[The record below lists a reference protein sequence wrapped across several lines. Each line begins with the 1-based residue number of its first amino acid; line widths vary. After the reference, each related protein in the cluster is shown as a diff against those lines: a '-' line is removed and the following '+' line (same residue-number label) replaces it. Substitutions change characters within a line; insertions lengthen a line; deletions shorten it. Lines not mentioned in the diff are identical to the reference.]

1 MSRYLRVTAAFFSS
15 LAGNIDRYPKRAAT
29 ILAVCLLASTVAPLT
44 ASAASAASVAPDS
57 IIFSDGPGMSAPPS
71 TLGPY
76 TMTPFSAD
84 TQPLGE
90 DVSGVAGPTGTLG
103 FSPSLEH
110 HTTPYGGWATWSNDY
125 TGDVYATTSPTAT
138 LTLPPGTQAFY
149 LYAEPEEFQ
158 VFTITATNSDG
169 TTSGAIPVSGEWGAA
184 YFGFYSTGS
193 APLTSITVTAAGP
206 DGFAV
211 GEFGVSGPAFT
222 VTGSDLSTSGQAGK
236 QDTGSPADAKIC
248 ATPAGQSA
256 YKTDEAAGDLLVRE
270 WQKVGLPTSA
280 EFLAD
285 FLSGTGDAVDLPATS
300 LAAAEIKRSPVFTAE
315 NNNVL
320 TYIQQQVA
328 DGAHQIKLPAPNP
341 LDTFAFLSYASPDL
355 YLAFGA
361 TNGLNVSGS
370 ASIVGSNY
378 VGSLT
383 YVISESYGFNTG
395 DTLPGVGTAMRYL
408 QTICGAPYYPGGAH
422 WFPLTV
428 TISEPF
434 SLPR

>member
-1 MSRYLRVTAAFFSS
+1 MSRYSRATGAFFSS
-15 LAGNIDRYPKRAAT
+15 LAGNIHRYPRRAAT
-29 ILAVCLLASTVAPLT
+29 VLAACVLASTVAPLA
-44 ASAASAASVAPDS
+44 ASAASAAPDS
-57 IIFSDGPGMSAPPS
+57 IVFSGGPGMSAPPS

-84 TQPLGE
+84 SQPLGE

-103 FSPSLEH
+103 FSPSLKH
-110 HTTPYGGWATWSNDY
+110 DVTPHGGWATWSHDY
-125 TGDVYATTSPTAT
+125 DGDVYATTSATVT
-138 LTLPPGTQAFY
+138 LTLPPATQAFY
-149 LYAEPEEFQ
+149 LYAQPEEFR

-169 TTSGAIPVSGEWGAA
+169 TTSGAIPVSGEWGAQ
-184 YFGFYSTGS
+184 YFGFYSTSS
-193 APLTSITVTAAGP
+193 APLTSITVTTADP

-222 VTGSDLSTSGQAGK
+222 VTGSALSTSGQAGK
-236 QDTGSPADAKIC
+236 QDTGSPEDAKIC
-248 ATPAGQSA
+248 ATPAGQRA
-256 YKTDEAAGDLLVRE
+256 YKTDEAAGDLIVRE
-270 WQKVGLPTSA
+270 WQQVGLPTAS

-285 FLSGTGDAVDLPATS
+285 FLSGTGDAVDLPDTS
-300 LAAAEIKRSPVFTAE
+300 LAASEIKQSPVFTAE
-315 NNNVL
+315 NNNIL
-320 TYIQQQVA
+320 TYIKQRLA
-328 DGAHQIKLPAPNP
+328 DGATQIQLPAPNP

-355 YLAFGA
+355 YLAFRS

-383 YVISESYGFNTG
+383 YVISKSYGFNAG
-395 DTLPGVGTAMRYL
+395 DTSLGAGKAMRYL

-434 SLPR
+434 TLPR